1 MLNKYRAWCVNT
13 KEMKRVAK
21 IDITPHVITCEIEVD
36 SECRYGP
43 LLITGKY
50 PDAVLMQSTG
60 LKDKNGVEIFEGDIL
75 RYGNDAISVTGEV
88 ITKLGEAI
96 LYGNNLCWNLYE
108 LNRDGGVK
116 NTLIIGNIY
125 EKPELRSNKMI
136 AKKCNACSS
145 VYLSGPITGLKEK
158 DARAAFEKAEKLI
171 EAEYERVV
179 NPMRFESAYQSANL
193 TYDEIMDID
202 IRLLKMCKTIY
213 MLKNWEGSK
222 GACLERLTA
231 LQLGMKIIYE
241 D

>member
-1 MLNKYRAWCVNT
+1 MRNKYRAWCVNT

-21 IDITPHVITCEIEVD
+21 IDVTPYVITCEIEVD

-75 RYGNDAISVTGEV
+75 RYGN
-88 ITKLGEAI
+88 
-96 LYGNNLCWNLYE
+96 NLCWNLYA

-125 EKPELRSNKMI
+125 ETPELRSNKMI
-136 AKKCNACSS
+136 TKKCNACSS
-145 VYLSGPITGLKEK
+145 VYLSGPITGLKEE
-158 DARAAFEKAEKLI
+158 DARAAFEKAEKLL

-179 NPMRFESAYQSANL
+179 NPMRFESAYRSANL

-222 GACLERLTA
+222 GACSERLTA